1 MKRWFISRNHNNGSP
16 CFSLPDGCPAV
27 WAHPSPPSLGAPFLL
42 SCFLDLIAALFME
55 HIYLQFIEGDTRG
68 VNCLRCVFLK
78 TVFFSLHIWQ
88 TVGLG
93 METWLGNQFPLELR
107 RRCSVAGFHVSVL
120 KAGTTASPSFKHVH
134 CCTTIKIQT
143 WSVTM
148 KISLLLPF
156 KAKPIQPLSPPP
168 AIIPSSWQL
177 TFCLLSMQFYHVWN
191 TA

>member
-1 MKRWFISRNHNNGSP
+1 
-16 CFSLPDGCPAV
+16 
-27 WAHPSPPSLGAPFLL
+27 
-42 SCFLDLIAALFME
+42 
-55 HIYLQFIEGDTRG
+55 
-68 VNCLRCVFLK
+68 
-78 TVFFSLHIWQ
+78 
-88 TVGLG
+88 

-156 KAKPIQPLSPPP
+156 KAKPIQPLSPWIYSYLTHQVTQFSVQKKRSYHAHIPGNADHKVP
-168 AIIPSSWQL
+168 RQCSLTTRISGSRLSVSSHSRQTRKRKKEKAAIFRRPFAL
-177 TFCLLSMQFYHVWN
+177 LVDLVCLDFTLSVEDRAF
-191 TA
+191 